1 MKPSHAEGRA
11 RRGGRDDVTGA
22 RPRRLPWAYRL
33 AALLLRRP
41 LLLLTRRDWRG
52 VENIPRQGGFVV
64 SPNHISYADPLP
76 FAHFLFDNGR
86 ETYFLAKDSL
96 FDIPVVGMIL
106 RRSGQIPVY
115 RNSVA
120 ATDAYRAAVDGVRAG
135 KALGIFPEGTITRDP
150 DLWPM
155 RGKTGAAR
163 VALETR
169 CPLIPVAQWGAQE
182 ILPPYAHRPSLFP
195 RKTMHVIAGPPVD
208 LSDLYDRPL
217 DTRTL
222 REATD
227 RLMDR
232 ITELLEEIRGERSP
246 HERFDPRRHG
256 LTEYGDPHRGDD
268 VGGPSPSGRSG
279 SVEEEPS

>member
-1 MKPSHAEGRA
+1 M
-11 RRGGRDDVTGA
+11 TGA
-22 RPRRLPWAYRL
+22 RPRRLPWAYRF

-41 LLLLTRRDWRG
+41 LLLLTKRDWRG
-52 VENIPRQGGFVV
+52 VENLPKEGGFVV

-76 FAHFLFDNGR
+76 FAHYLFDNGR
-86 ETYFLAKDSL
+86 ATYFLAKDSL
-96 FDIPVVGMIL
+96 FTIPFVGMIL

-115 RNSVA
+115 RNSAA
-120 ATDAYRAAVDGVRAG
+120 ATDAYRAAVEGVRAG

-169 CPLIPVAQWGAQE
+169 CPLIPVAQWGAHE
-182 ILPPYAHRPSLFP
+182 ILSPYGHRPSLFP

-208 LSDLYDRPL
+208 LSDLYDRPI
-217 DTRTL
+217 DTKTL

-232 ITELLEEIRGERSP
+232 ITGLLEEIRGEKSP
-246 HERFDPRRHG
+246 HERFDPRQHG
-256 LTEYGDPHRGDD
+256 VPEIGHPIKHDDIGRTTRSQIHRQDP
-268 VGGPSPSGRSG
+268 S
-279 SVEEEPS
+279 